1 MTNEFNKRSG
11 AWAALFAALG
21 LTLAAGCSPRE
32 PAAVEARSSA
42 LLSSSSLEL
51 DVLTNICA
59 ANQAQ
64 DFFQVVN
71 NTTAG
76 VKLSD
81 ITIKLWVDDTS
92 GSAVVPHVWTGGCLT
107 NATGCFHQ
115 VSGVTA
121 AATSFTPACG
131 PDPTHQAN
139 WEITISNTDS
149 TVLAPGVT
157 WANIQSALNLAN
169 YSNFAPGTA
178 DWFSPCLTRTSYAP
192 DPHFAV
198 YTQGNLVFSSGI
210 STPSCRSP
218 HGQQQLAGNYVTSQ
232 IAAAPVVGPV
242 PGTTPI
248 SLSIGLPVRV
258 PTSGPTL
265 TQLAHNVADPTNSS
279 FRQYITPDQFAAT
292 YSPTSTD
299 YATLVS
305 FAQAHGLTITQSH
318 GDRLL
323 LDVQAPA
330 ATIERTFYVNLK
342 LALRPD
348 GTQFYALDR
357 QPSLDLSLPIQW
369 ISGFDN
375 FNPGQRQSGGTG
387 PLGGYQSSDL
397 RSAYASCASTLTGA
411 GQRLGLIAFANFDPA
426 DPADY
431 EALNSPQLPAVPIG
445 TVPTGNFSVPVNC
458 GTDNDCLGAS
468 QEVNMDIDMAMAMA
482 PGLLRITV
490 FQGNN
495 CNDFDSALS
504 NVASTLPL
512 HLTVSSSWL
521 CSIGGNTGNLFAK
534 LAVQGQSMAL
544 PSGDEGG
551 YPSDQGFDLD
561 LDNVTIVGGT
571 VLTLNG
577 SPPTYGSEVSWRE
590 GGGSGGGILTTASI
604 PDYQKGI
611 DMSKNGGS
619 TTARNAPDVAMV
631 ATNVFVVWPGK
642 KATLGPGTSVSS
654 PLWAG
659 FLALANEQSIAAGH
673 GSLGFVNPTLY
684 AILKNASLY
693 ATSFNDIVDNTTG
706 KFQAVKGYDLVTGI
720 GSPTCRLIAQ
730 LASGTPTVPIST
742 GIANISAGGHHTCV
756 TRSLDGTIDCFG
768 ENESGEIGDGVT
780 GGVATKAF
788 AVSGLSGALAVSAG
802 VSHSCAVFPLGNVEC
817 WGDNSFGELGD
828 GTHTSSPTPVAV
840 IDPVFHAPSFTAT
853 QVAAGLRH
861 TCALVN
867 GGGVQCWG
875 DNTLGE
881 LGDGTHTSG
890 NTFVKNITTA
900 TNVGVGTGHSCAV
913 ASGKVWCWGD
923 NTLGQLGNGSTT
935 SSPNPVTVQG
945 LPDPNTNP
953 PRAVV
958 AGLGHSCA
966 ILQDGSVY
974 CWGQNQLGQLGNQTT
989 TASTK
994 AVAVLASL
1002 GLPAVFPEPILAAAI
1017 SSAAN
1022 ANHTCASFG
1031 GGGGAV
1037 CWGDNSDAQLANG
1050 GGGSSNPQFPA
1061 FSDDATLPVI
1071 SGTEQIPNLVGQLVT
1086 VNVPLTGV
1094 ASIAV
1099 GAVHTCAA
1107 MTDGTVLC
1115 WGDNVQG
1122 ELGTFTGSLSPLPV
1136 PIPLP

>member
-1 MTNEFNKRSG
+1 MTQESNRRPR
-11 AWAALFAALG
+11 AVLFVALG
-21 LTLAAGCSPRE
+21 STLAFACSGRE

-42 LLSSSSLEL
+42 LLSSSALQLE
-51 DVLTNICA
+51 VLTNTCG

-64 DFFQVVN
+64 DFFEVIN

-81 ITIKLWVDDTS
+81 ITIKFWVDDTS
-92 GSAVVPHVWTGGCLT
+92 GSAIVPHVWTGGCLN

-121 AATSFTPACG
+121 TATSFAPACG
-131 PDPTHQAN
+131 SDPTHQAN

-149 TVLAPGVT
+149 TVLGPGMT
-157 WANIQSALNLAN
+157 WNNIQSALNLAN
-169 YSNFAPGTA
+169 YSNFSPGTA
-178 DWFSPCLTRTSYAP
+178 DWFSPCLIGTSYAP
-192 DPHFAV
+192 DAHFAI

-210 STPSCRSP
+210 TTPSCRSP
-218 HGQQQLAGNYVTSQ
+218 HGQQQLGGNYISSQ
-232 IAAAPVVGPV
+232 IAAAPIVGPV
-242 PGTTPI
+242 AGTTPI
-248 SLSIGLPVRV
+248 SLTIGLPVRV

-265 TQLAHNVADPTNSS
+265 AQLAHNVSDPTSS
-279 FRQYITPDQFAAT
+279 SYRQYITPDAFAAT
-292 YSPTSTD
+292 YSPTSND

-318 GDRLL
+318 ADRLL

-330 ATIERTFYVNLK
+330 ATIEQTFYVNLN
-342 LALRPD
+342 LGLRPD

-369 ISGFDN
+369 ITGFDN
-375 FNPGQRQSGGTG
+375 FAPGHPQTGGSGPVGGFQST
-387 PLGGYQSSDL
+387 DL
-397 RSAYASCASTLTGA
+397 RSAYASCASSLTGA
-411 GQRLGLIAFANFDPA
+411 GQNLGLIAFANFDPA
-426 DPADY
+426 DVADY
-431 EALNSPQLPAVPIG
+431 EALNKPTLAAVPIA
-445 TVPTGNFSVPVNC
+445 TVPTGNFSVPVDC
-458 GTDNDCLGAS
+458 GSDQSCLAAN
-468 QEVNMDIDMAMAMA
+468 QEMDMDLDMAMAMA
-482 PGLLRITV
+482 PGLNKITV
-490 FQGNN
+490 FQGNS

-504 NVASTLPL
+504 NAASTTPL
-512 HLTVSSSWL
+512 NLTVSSSWL
-521 CSIGGNTGNLFAK
+521 CNIGGNTGGLFQK

-544 PSGDEGG
+544 PSGDDGG
-551 YPSDQGFDLD
+551 YQQDQGLDIDLD
-561 LDNVTIVGGT
+561 FVTIVGGT
-571 VLTLNG
+571 ELTMNG
-577 SPPTYGSEVSWRE
+577 TPPTYASEVSWRVS
-590 GGGSGGGILTTASI
+590 GGSGGGILTSDSI
-604 PDYQKGI
+604 PDFQKGI

-631 ATNVFVVWPGK
+631 AEGVFVVWPGK
-642 KATLGPGTSVSS
+642 DATLGPGTSVSS

-659 FLALANEQSIAAGH
+659 FLALANQQSIAAGH
-673 GSLGFVNPTLY
+673 GSLGFVNPTIY
-684 AILKNASLY
+684 AIAKNAGLY

-706 KFQAVKGYDLVTGI
+706 KFQAVKGYDLVTGL
-720 GSPTCRLIAQ
+720 GSPTCHLIAQ
-730 LASGTPTVPIST
+730 LAASSPTTPINT
-742 GIANISAGGHHTCV
+742 GVASISAGGHHTCG
-756 TRSLDGTIDCFG
+756 LKAADGTIDCFG

-780 GGVATKAF
+780 GGVATKPF
-788 AVSGLSGALAVSAG
+788 PVSGVSGALAVSAG
-802 VSHSCAVFPLGNVEC
+802 VSHTCALFPSGAVKC
-817 WGDNSFGELGD
+817 WGDNSFGQLGD
-828 GTHTSSPTPVAV
+828 GTHNSSPTPVAV
-840 IDPVFHAPSFTAT
+840 TPNFTAT

-861 TCALVN
+861 TCAVVQ
-867 GGGVQCWG
+867 GGAVQCWG

-890 NTFVKNITTA
+890 NTFAKNITTA

-958 AGLGHSCA
+958 GGLGHSCA
-966 ILQDGSVY
+966 IMQDGSVY

-994 AVAVLASL
+994 AVAVLQSV
-1002 GLPAVFPEPILAAAI
+1002 GLPAILPSPLLAAAI

-1037 CWGDNSDAQLANG
+1037 CWGDNSSGQLANG
-1050 GGGSSNPQFPA
+1050 GFA
-1061 FSDDATLPVI
+1061 ADDATLPVI

-1099 GAVHTCAA
+1099 GAAHTCSA
-1107 MTDGTVLC
+1107 MTDGSVLC

-1122 ELGTFTGSLSPLPV
+1122 ELGTFTGSISLL
-1136 PIPLP
+1136 PIPIPFP